1 MYKHLLIATD
11 GSESSAKALAH
22 GLALAKSL
30 AAQVTVVTVTEPWTE
45 GTYAALPTPS
55 MIQLREGRCRKCGH
69 HP

>member
-11 GSESSAKALAH
+11 GSESNAKALAH

-30 AAQVTVVTVTEPWTE
+30 AAQVTVVTVTEPWTR
-45 GTYAALPTPS
+45 TRLC
-55 MIQLREGRCRKCGH
+55 QL